1 MEKSIEG
8 SGFNKVTLI
17 YDSLR
22 FKVDAINGF
31 RFPTMKVDGSKIEK
45 FD

>member
-17 YDSLR
+17 YDSYR
-22 FKVDAINGF
+22 FRVEALNGF
-31 RFPTMKVDGSKIEK
+31 RFPTM
-45 FD
+45 